1 MADVKEV
8 SLSAA
13 SSTGGQSFSLEN
25 FTKNQTFGDNLDD
38 AMLKRKLRAY
48 AKKRA
53 FYMSK
58 LQVKIEGQNMAQREQ
73 RAKRF

>member
-38 AMLKRKLRAY
+38 AMLKRKLSRAQKY
-48 AKKRA
+48 AQPA
-53 FYMSK
+53 AYSSP
-58 LQVKIEGQNMAQREQ
+58 VSS
-73 RAKRF
+73 